1 MLFRSRIDLH
11 QNFRSR
17 GEVLGPVNEIFRK
30 IMRRELGGIDYGEA
44 EALRMG
50 ASYPD
55 QEGCRAEL
63 LLLSQEEWEE
73 TRQESRWTKQEA
85 EAHLIAARIR
95 ELLKT
100 GTVTEDGELRPA
112 RCGDI
117 VILLRTM
124 AGWSEKIGRASCRER
139 V

>member
-1 MLFRSRIDLH
+1 MTIRTGKTGVRIDLH

-55 QEGCRAEL
+55 QEDAGRSFCSFPR
-63 LLLSQEEWEE
+63 
-73 TRQESRWTKQEA
+73 KNG
-85 EAHLIAARIR
+85 
-95 ELLKT
+95 KK
-100 GTVTEDGELRPA
+100 PA
-112 RCGDI
+112 RK
-117 VILLRTM
+117 
-124 AGWSEKIGRASCRER
+124 AGGRSRR
-139 V
+139 RRRI